1 MLIVIIIVSIY
12 TLYKILFDAAATG
25 TFGIRIWRF
34 INIYVDKKES
44 DTLLR
49 LLARY
54 NTGELQLQKSL
65 YGDNLVFIKTST
77 PTENSDITYNE
88 STYYVNI
95 GLKMS
100 GNFGKISKEPI
111 IWKNTKSGINLK
123 SYDELIKVLN
133 TFNEELEKNK
143 LFKKISNEEIHLS

>member
-1 MLIVIIIVSIY
+1 MLIVLIMVFIY
-12 TLYKILFDAAATG
+12 TLYKILFEAAQSG

-34 INIYVDKKES
+34 VNINFDKKES

-49 LLARY
+49 LIARY
-54 NTGELQLQKSL
+54 KTGELQLQKSL
-65 YGDNLVFIKTST
+65 YGDNLVFIRTSK

-100 GNFGKISKEPI
+100 GTFGKISKEPI
-111 IWKNTKSGINLK
+111 IWKDTKTGINLK